1 MTETTQVTEHHP
13 VAPHIARANKFLFLV
28 LWSLFILGLCLS
40 PWHNTWR
47 SAILIGLPAA
57 LLPSVLIWLAPQRL
71 LTHMCVGTS
80 FMVFCGLNI
89 NQAHGMIEVHFGI
102 FVLLALLLCYDD
114 WRVIAGA
121 ATVITVHHLLF
132 TYLQSTG
139 RNMSCMPAPSWNLTI
154 VHAVYVV
161 VESASLCYLAV
172 LLHEKTENTARS
184 QSSLQSHLDAVNGV
198 VVQAKIGI
206 ARLAILSRKLADSSG
221 HMASGAQEQAAS
233 LEETSASLEQISA
246 TMRQSTDHAQDASRL
261 AQTSGEAANKGS
273 LIVADAIT
281 AMSEISSASL
291 KISDII
297 STINDIAFQTN
308 LLAVNAAVEAA
319 RAGEEGRGFAVVAA
333 EVRSLALRTAAAA
346 KEIKQL
352 IQDSQRKVIRGRELV
367 DRSGQTLAGVVTS
380 VVSLGDIFNQIVRAS
395 EEQSSGI
402 EQINLAMGQIDQ
414 VTQASSSKT
423 EEVASTAQM
432 LADQSSQLMDLIS
445 SLEQIDGS
453 SQEGEPSTLGA
464 PRREKDRIS
473 RSRKTESPRPE
484 AGAGTYRTSHLN
496 APAGI
501 SRRDSFASEEL
512 ETVERS

>member
-1 MTETTQVTEHHP
+1 MTETTQVAEDHP
-13 VAPHIARANKFLFLV
+13 VPLHIARANKFLFLV
-28 LWSLFILGLCLS
+28 LWSLFIFGLCLS

-47 SAILIGLPAA
+47 SAFLIGLPAA
-57 LLPSVLIWLAPQRL
+57 LLPSILIWLAPQRL
-71 LTHMCVGTS
+71 LTHISVGTS

-102 FVLLALLLCYDD
+102 FVLLALLLCYEN

-121 ATVITVHHLLF
+121 ALVIAVHHLLF

-139 RNMSCMPAPSWNLTI
+139 HNMSCMPAPSWNLTI

-172 LLHEKTENTARS
+172 LLHQKTENTAKS
-184 QSSLQSHLDAVNGV
+184 QSSLESHLDGVNGV
-198 VVQAKIGI
+198 IVQAKIGI
-206 ARLAILSRKLADSSG
+206 ERLATMSRKLADSSS

-233 LEETSASLEQISA
+233 LEETSASLEEISA
-246 TMRQSTDHAQDASRL
+246 TMRQSTDHAQDASIL

-273 LIVADAIT
+273 LIVADAVT

-297 STINDIAFQTN
+297 STINEIAFQTN

-380 VVSLGDIFNQIVRAS
+380 VLSLGDIFNQIVRAS

-414 VTQASSSKT
+414 VTQASSAKT
-423 EEVASTAQM
+423 DEVASTAQM

-445 SLEQIDGS
+445 SLEQSDSS
-453 SQEGEPSTLGA
+453 SQPGKPSSPDVSQKT
-464 PRREKDRIS
+464 KDRVS
-473 RSRKTESPRPE
+473 RPQKKVLPRSE
-484 AGAGTYRTSHLN
+484 TGAGMFRMSQLN
-496 APAGI
+496 AAGV
-501 SRRDSFASEEL
+501 SRQDSFASEEL